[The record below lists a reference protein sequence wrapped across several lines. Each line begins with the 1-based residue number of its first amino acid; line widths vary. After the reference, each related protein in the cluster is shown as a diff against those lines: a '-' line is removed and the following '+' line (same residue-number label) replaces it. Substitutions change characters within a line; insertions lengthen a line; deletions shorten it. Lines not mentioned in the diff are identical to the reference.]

1 LVIRKAYKYN
11 IWFKYVTMV
20 EEKSDLDFRTKMF
33 RDDKDQM
40 ELDEELAFFIH
51 RFNSDIDTIECMP
64 AFEDHLKELF
74 PERKRDNP

>member
-1 LVIRKAYKYN
+1 
-11 IWFKYVTMV
+11 MV
-20 EEKSDLDFRTKMF
+20 EENCNSEIKTRMF
-33 RDDKDQM
+33 RDDKAQM

-74 PERKRDNP
+74 PERKKIDL